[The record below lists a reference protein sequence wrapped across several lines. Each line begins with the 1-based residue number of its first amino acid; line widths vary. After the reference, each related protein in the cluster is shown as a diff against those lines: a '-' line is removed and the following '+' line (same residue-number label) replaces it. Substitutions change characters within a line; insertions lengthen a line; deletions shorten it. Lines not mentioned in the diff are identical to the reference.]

1 MHHAAPTPPDNATTR
16 FADRAGDYAKARP
29 TYPRALVD
37 ALLAPF
43 DDPTAVLAADVGA
56 GTGVFSRLL
65 AERGVRTIAV
75 EPNGAMRAAASPH
88 PLIEWRDGTGE
99 STGLPDRS
107 IDLVTVAQ
115 AFHWM
120 RAEDALREL
129 HRVLK
134 PGATLALVW
143 NTQDRSDPLTAGYCE
158 VMGRHAVDPPRSP
171 WALGDVSRVLDD
183 HALFTARDVQR
194 FAHAQELD
202 LDGLLARARS
212 ASYCPK
218 EGPGWESVSRDLRQI
233 HSLHS
238 TTGVVRLRYLA
249 ELHTSR
255 SREGQSEG

>member
-1 MHHAAPTPPDNATTR
+1 MTSQPPPNSTAR

-29 TYPRALVD
+29 TYPAALLD
-37 ALLAPF
+37 ALLAPLAH
-43 DDPTAVLAADVGA
+43 PSALVAADVGA

-75 EPNGAMRAAASPH
+75 EPNAPMRAATAAH

-99 STGLPDRS
+99 ASGLPERS
-107 IDLVTVAQ
+107 LDLLTVAQ

-120 RAEDALREL
+120 RTEDALREF

-134 PGATLALVW
+134 PGGVLALVW
-143 NTQDRSDPLTAGYCE
+143 NTQDRSDAFTNGYCD
-158 VMGRHAVDPPRSP
+158 VMERHAVDPPRSP

-183 HALFTARDVQR
+183 HPLFTARVVQR
-194 FAHAQELD
+194 FTHAQDLD
-202 LDGLLARARS
+202 LEALFARARS

-218 EGPGWESVSRDLRQI
+218 EGPGWEGVSRDLRQL
-233 HSLHS
+233 HSLHT

-249 ELHTSR
+249 ELHTSKSCATQ
-255 SREGQSEG
+255 SRP

>member
-1 MHHAAPTPPDNATTR
+1 MTQPPPADSTTR
-16 FADRAGDYAKARP
+16 FADRAGDYARARP
-29 TYPRALVD
+29 TYPAALVD

-43 DDPTAVLAADVGA
+43 AEPTSIHAADIGA

-65 AERGVRTIAV
+65 ADRGVRTIAV
-75 EPNGAMRAAASPH
+75 EPNAPMRAAAVLH

-99 STGLPDRS
+99 STGLPERS
-107 IDLVTVAQ
+107 LDLLTVAQ

-120 RAEDALREL
+120 RAGDALREF

-158 VMGRHAVDPPRSP
+158 VMERHAVDPPRSP
-171 WALGDVSRVLDD
+171 WALGDVSRVLDA
-183 HALFTARDVQR
+183 HPLFTPRTVQR
-194 FAHAQELD
+194 FPHAQELD
-202 LDGLLARARS
+202 LDGLFARARS
-212 ASYCPK
+212 ASYCPR
-218 EGPGWESVSRDLRQI
+218 EGAGWEGVSRDLRQL

-249 ELHTSR
+249 EVHTSK
-255 SREGQSEG
+255 SRAGQSPG